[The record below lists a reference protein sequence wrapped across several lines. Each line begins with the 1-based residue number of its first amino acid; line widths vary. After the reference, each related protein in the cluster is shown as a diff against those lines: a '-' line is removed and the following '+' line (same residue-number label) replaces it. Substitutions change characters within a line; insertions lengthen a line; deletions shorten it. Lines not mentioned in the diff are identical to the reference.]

1 MPIIYLS
8 YQVVDFMDDNRSI
21 LAMYSDWH
29 PQDWILIVEAIAQW
43 DVLRDTDDARA
54 YRARKLQA
62 EIAAMHG
69 FDDIVDFVEQSE
81 DFLPPSESH

>member
-1 MPIIYLS
+1 MTPRLIDCS
-8 YQVVDFMDDNRSI
+8 AGRSTKFKPNNSI
-21 LAMYSDWH
+21 TPAMHSDWH

-62 EIAAMHG
+62 ETAAMHG
-69 FDDIVDFVEQSE
+69 FDDIVDFVKQSE
-81 DFLPPSESH
+81 KLLT